1 MSLHS
6 GHRNRVRER
15 FLAEGLD
22 GFNEHQVLEMLLFY
36 CCPRKDTNALAHRL
50 IAEFGSFVRVLEAP
64 VKELKKIPEIGP
76 NASTFISFAAAFSRY
91 YMVCR
96 AKEQGNIL
104 HTVDDCGRYLQ
115 PFFLGRTNEVVY
127 ILCLDA
133 KCKVLSCKM
142 VGEGSVNSAGVP
154 IRKLVEIAL
163 GSNATSVILAHNHP
177 SGLAIPSGEDVVT
190 TERVSAAMRSVDI
203 ILSDHIVFSDN
214 DYVSMA
220 QSRYFD
226 PKISYTSIQ

>member
-6 GHRNRVRER
+6 GHRQRVRDR
-15 FLAEGLD
+15 FLSDGLD
-22 GFNEHQVLEMLLFY
+22 SFNEYQVLEMLLFY
-36 CCPRKDTNALAHRL
+36 CCPRKDTNELAHRL
-50 IAEFGSFVRVLEAP
+50 ISEFGSLVRVLETP
-64 VKELKKIPEIGP
+64 VKELEKVPEIGH

-91 YMVCR
+91 YMVSR
-96 AKEQGNIL
+96 AKEQGDIL
-104 HTVDDCGRYLQ
+104 HSVDDCGRYLQ
-115 PFFLGRTNEVVY
+115 PHFLGRTNEVVY

-163 GSNATSVILAHNHP
+163 ASNATSVILAHNHP

-190 TERVSAAMRSVDI
+190 TERVAAALRAVDI
-203 ILSDHIVFSDN
+203 ILSDHMVFSDN
-214 DYVSMA
+214 DCVSMV
-220 QSRYFD
+220 QSRYYD
-226 PKISYTSIQ
+226 PKISYANIR

>member
-6 GHRNRVRER
+6 GHRQRVRER
-15 FLAEGLD
+15 FLADGLD
-22 GFNEHQVLEMLLFY
+22 GFSEHQVLEMLLFY
-36 CCPRKDTNALAHRL
+36 CCPRKDTNELAHRL
-50 IAEFGSFVRVLEAP
+50 IGEFGSLVRVLEAP
-64 VKELKKIPEIGP
+64 VKELEKVPGIGES
-76 NASTFISFAAAFSRY
+76 ASIFVSFTASFSRY
-91 YMVCR
+91 YMVCK
-96 AKEQGNIL
+96 AKEQGDIL
-104 HTVDDCGRYLQ
+104 HTVDECGRYLQ
-115 PFFLGRTNEVVY
+115 PYFLGRTNEVVY
-127 ILCLDA
+127 ILCMDA
-133 KCKVLSCKM
+133 KCKVLTCKL

-190 TERVSAAMRSVDI
+190 TERVAAALRSVDI

-214 DYVSMA
+214 DYVSMV

-226 PKISYTSIQ
+226 PKVSCTNIR